1 MGGVAMVSHVNS
13 LGLLGMDAFP
23 VEVET
28 ALSNGMP
35 AFDMV
40 GLPDTA
46 VKESRERV
54 QIGRAHV

>member
-1 MGGVAMVSHVNS
+1 MVSRLFS
-13 LGLLGMDAFP
+13 MGLLGMQAFT

-28 ALSNGMP
+28 DISTGMP
-35 AFDMV
+35 LFDIV

-54 QIGRAHV
+54 RSALKNCGFRCV

>member
-1 MGGVAMVSHVNS
+1 MYNRLHSTAIFGI
-13 LGLLGMDAFP
+13 DAYM

-28 ALSNGMP
+28 DISQGLP
-35 AFDMV
+35 VFDIV

-54 QIGRAHV
+54 RAALKNCGFALP